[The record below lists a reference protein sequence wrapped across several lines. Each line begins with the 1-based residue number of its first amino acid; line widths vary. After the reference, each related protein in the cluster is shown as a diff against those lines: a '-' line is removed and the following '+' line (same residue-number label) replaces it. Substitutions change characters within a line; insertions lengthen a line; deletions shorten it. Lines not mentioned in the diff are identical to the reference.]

1 MTIIYYFLQ
10 DSDLYCITIKYL
22 FIIINSKIYK
32 FFKYLYINFYLY
44 LLDDKNYFIKKVI
57 YNIFSLLILSIFVK
71 IIF

>member
-10 DSDLYCITIKYL
+10 NIDLYCIIIKYL
-22 FIIINSKIYK
+22 FIIIDSKIYK

-57 YNIFSLLILSIFVK
+57 YYIFSLLILSIFVK

>member
-10 DSDLYCITIKYL
+10 NIDLYCIIIKYL

-57 YNIFSLLILSIFVK
+57 YYIFSLLILSIFVK

>member
-57 YNIFSLLILSIFVK
+57 YYISSLLILSIFVK

>member
-1 MTIIYYFLQ
+1 M
-10 DSDLYCITIKYL
+10 IKYL

-32 FFKYLYINFYLY
+32 YFKYLYINFYLY

-57 YNIFSLLILSIFVK
+57 YYIFSLLILSIFIK

>member
-57 YNIFSLLILSIFVK
+57 YYIFSLLILSIFVK